1 MKNPAPSVQ
10 KPLTTFKNQQKPNKG
25 KELEFEYTYNK
36 KVLYYNKT
44 KKIDILYILTTNQ
57 NYS

>member
-10 KPLTTFKNQQKPNKG
+10 KPLTTFKNQQKPNKE

-36 KVLYYNKT
+36 KCYTIIKQKNIYIIYTYYQSK
-44 KKIDILYILTTNQ
+44 L
-57 NYS
+57 

>member
-44 KKIDILYILTTNQ
+44 KKIYIIYTYYQSKL
-57 NYS
+57 